1 MLSRVAN
8 SIYWMSRYVER
19 VENYAR
25 LLSANI
31 NLSYDLSSQTD
42 DQWSNLL
49 DATHDLDKFK
59 EKNIK
64 LTGSNAVNFLAF
76 EKENPYSIVNSLMYA
91 RENARTIKETL
102 PKEVWE
108 HLNTF
113 YHEFNEFNSAQHTDF
128 GALQQFF
135 DNAKLNCHLFFG
147 IVDGCLTRNEAYYF
161 LNLGKFIERAD
172 KTSRFLDV
180 GRMHDS
186 LDASLST
193 EELLNWSAVLKSVSA
208 FNMYRQQ
215 YKKLDKDAIVNFLV
229 RDTAFPRSINF
240 SMYKVHYS
248 LGKIG
253 IVNELNSAEQKA
265 DSLKKLINSASE
277 ESLKN
282 ENLTKFLSEF
292 QTENNVLDTL
302 ILKEYF

>member
-8 SIYWMSRYVER
+8 SIYWMSRYLER

-31 NLSYDLSSQTD
+31 NLSHDLPSQTAE
-42 DQWSNLL
+42 QWVNLL
-49 DATHDLDKFK
+49 DATHDLEAFNKKHTDVSGP
-59 EKNIK
+59 N
-64 LTGSNAVNFLAF
+64 VVYFLAF
-76 EKENPYSIVNSLMYA
+76 DTENTFSIFNSLLYA

-113 YHEFNEFNSAQHTDF
+113 YHEFNNYAQNSSADF

-135 DNAKLNCHLFFG
+135 DHVKLNCHLFYG
-147 IVDGCLTRNEAYYF
+147 IVDGSLTRNEAYYF

-180 GRMHDS
+180 GRMQDT
-186 LDASLST
+186 LNISLST
-193 EELLNWSAVLKSVSA
+193 EDLLNWAAVLKSVSA
-208 FNMYRQQ
+208 LNMYRQQ
-215 YKKLDKDAIVNFLV
+215 YKKLDKAAIVNFLV
-229 RDTAFPRSINF
+229 KDTAFPRSIHF

-248 LGKIG
+248 IHKIG
-253 IVNELNSAEQKA
+253 SVSELNPALTKA
-265 DSLKKLINSASE
+265 SMLKTMVETATLKSLQ
-277 ESLKN
+277 N
-282 ENLTKFLSEF
+282 ENLTVFLSDF
-292 QTENNVLDTL
+292 QTQNNILDKL
-302 ILKEYF
+302 ISNEYF

>member
-31 NLSYDLSSQTD
+31 NLSYDLPSHTD

-49 DATHDLDKFK
+49 DATHDLDKFN
-59 EKNIK
+59 EKYTHIS
-64 LTGSNAVNFLAF
+64 GSNAVHFLAF
-76 EKENPYSIVNSLMYA
+76 EKENPFSIINSLLYA

-113 YHEFNEFNSAQHTDF
+113 YHEFNEFDSSKFTDF
-128 GALQQFF
+128 GVLQQFF
-135 DNAKLNCHLFFG
+135 DHIKLNCHLFFG
-147 IVDGCLTRNEAYYF
+147 IVDGSLTRNEAYYF

-180 GRMHDS
+180 GRMHDT
-186 LDASLST
+186 LGESLST

-215 YKKLDKDAIVNFLV
+215 YKKLDKAAIVNFLV

-240 SMYKVHYS
+240 SIYMVHYS

-253 IVNELNSAEQKA
+253 IVNELNAAEQKA
-265 DSLKKLINSASE
+265 DSLKKLINSVSE
-277 ESLKN
+277 ENLKS
-282 ENLTKFLSEF
+282 ENLTVFLSEF
-292 QTENNVLDTL
+292 QTENNVLDNL

>member
-31 NLSYDLSSQTD
+31 NLSYDLSSQTN

-49 DATHDLDKFK
+49 DATHDLDKFN
-59 EKNIK
+59 EKYNQLIG
-64 LTGSNAVNFLAF
+64 TNAVHFLAF
-76 EKENPYSIVNSLMYA
+76 DKENPFSIVNSILYA

-113 YHEFNEFNSAQHTDF
+113 YHQFNEFDNAQHTDF
-128 GALQQFF
+128 GSLQQFF
-135 DNAKLNCHLFFG
+135 DQVKLNCHLFFG
-147 IVDGCLTRNEAYYF
+147 IVDGSLTRNEAYYF

-180 GRMHDS
+180 GRMHDT
-186 LDASLST
+186 LGESLST

-215 YKKLDKDAIVNFLV
+215 YKKLDKAAIVNFLV

-240 SMYKVHYS
+240 SIYKVHHS
-248 LGKIG
+248 LRKIG
-253 IVNELNSAEQKA
+253 IVNKVNSAEQKA
-265 DSLKKLINSASE
+265 DSVKKLISSVSE
-277 ESLKN
+277 DNLKS
-282 ENLTKFLSEF
+282 ENLTIFLSDF
-292 QTENNVLDTL
+292 QTENNILDNL
-302 ILKEYF
+302 IQKEYF